1 MRINSIFVRSMIF
14 TVVFTVVFG
23 VAALPLSAAAIQTV
37 SPEEIGL
44 SSERLQ
50 RVHEAIGRH
59 IDAHDI
65 SGAVTVVARKGRLAH
80 LEAQGLMDIDTK
92 KAMSKDTLFWIAS
105 MSKPITGVAILMLM
119 EEGKIRLTDPV
130 SKFIPEFRGMKV
142 AVMQDGPRGAAPNA
156 PGTAPL
162 FYTVPA
168 TREIMIQDLLSHV
181 SGLVSGGAASAA
193 ELAKVARKPGETLA
207 DYIPRL
213 GATPLDFQP
222 GSRWSYSPGAGF
234 VTLGRI
240 VEIVSGQT
248 FDQFLRQRI
257 FAPLGMKDITFHPA
271 ESQLP
276 RVTTMYHRANNSLT
290 KVDTSARMNNTTYF
304 SGAGGL
310 MSDGEDY
317 LQFGEMLANGGQ
329 LNGKRLLSPKTV
341 ELMSSIFA
349 PDTLPGRAK
358 GRGFGLSVQVISDAI
373 AANTRIS
380 NGSYGWDGA
389 FGTHFWVDPKEKIV
403 GILMIQTDNPNRELN
418 GDFENAVMQSIIE

>member
-1 MRINSIFVRSMIF
+1 MRSRLIILAL
-14 TVVFTVVFG
+14 
-23 VAALPLSAAAIQTV
+23 AALPLSAASVQAIK
-37 SPEEIGL
+37 PEEIGL

-65 SGAVTVVARKGRLAH
+65 SGAVTVVARKGRLAY
-80 LEAQGLMDIDTK
+80 LEADGQMDIDSK
-92 KAMSKDTLFWIAS
+92 KGMSKDSLFWIAS

-142 AVMQDGPRGAAPNA
+142 AVMQDRPAGPAAPPPGLA
-156 PGTAPL
+156 GTAGTGPL

-168 TREIMIQDLLSHV
+168 TREITIQDLLSHV
-181 SGLVSGGAASAA
+181 SGLVSGGAASGA

-234 VTLGRI
+234 ETLGRI
-240 VEIVSGQT
+240 VEIASGQT
-248 FDQFLRQRI
+248 FDRFLRQRI
-257 FAPLGMKDITFHPA
+257 FEPLGMKDITFHPA
-271 ESQLP
+271 PEQVT
-276 RVTTMYHRANNSLT
+276 RVATMYHRANNALA
-290 KVDTSARMNNTTYF
+290 KVDTSVRMNNTSYF

-310 MSDGEDY
+310 MSDAEDY
-317 LQFGEMLANGGQ
+317 LQFGEMLSNGGQ

-349 PDTLPGRAK
+349 PDTLPGRPR
-358 GRGFGLSVQVISDAI
+358 GRSFGLSVQVINDAI

-418 GDFENAVMQSIIE
+418 GDFENAVMQAIVE

>member
-1 MRINSIFVRSMIF
+1 MRITISTAIMPA
-14 TVVFTVVFG
+14 VFALLT
-23 VAALPLSAAAIQTV
+23 LPLSAASIQTTK
-37 SPEEIGL
+37 PEEIGL
-44 SSERLQ
+44 SAERLQ
-50 RVHEAIGRH
+50 RVHEAVQRH

-65 SGAVTVVARKGRLAH
+65 SGAVTVVARDGRLAH
-80 LEAQGLMDIDTK
+80 FEAHGLMDIDSK
-92 KAMSKDTLFWIAS
+92 KAMSKDALFWIAS
-105 MSKPITGVAILMLM
+105 MSKPITGTAILMLV

-142 AVMQDGPRGAAPNA
+142 AVMQERPAGVAAPPAA
-156 PGTAPL
+156 PGTAPQ

-168 TREIMIQDLLSHV
+168 TREITVQDLLSHV

-193 ELAKVARKPGETLA
+193 ELTKVARKPGETLA

-234 VTLGRI
+234 ETLGRI
-240 VEIVSGQT
+240 VEIASGQT

-257 FAPLGMKDITFHPA
+257 FTPLGMKDITFHPA
-271 ESQLP
+271 QEQLS
-276 RVTTMYHRANNSLT
+276 RVTMMYHRANNELT
-290 KVDTSARMNNTTYF
+290 RVDTSARMNNTSYF

-310 MSDGEDY
+310 MSDAEDY

-329 LNGKRLLSPKTV
+329 LNGKRLLSPTTV
-341 ELMSSIFA
+341 KLMSSIFA

-389 FGTHFWVDPKEKIV
+389 FGTHFWVDPKEKVV

-418 GDFENAVMQSIIE
+418 GDFETAVMQAIVE

>member
-1 MRINSIFVRSMIF
+1 MCIRSSALVGSMMFAFV
-14 TVVFTVVFG
+14 
-23 VAALPLSAAAIQTV
+23 AWPLSAASIQDV
-37 SPEEIGL
+37 KPEDIGL
-44 SSERLQ
+44 SSARLQ
-50 RVHEAIGRH
+50 RIHEAVQRH

-80 LEAQGLMDIDTK
+80 LEAHGLMDADTK
-92 KAMSKDTLFWIAS
+92 KGMSKDTLFWIAS
-105 MSKPITGVAILMLM
+105 MTKPITGAAVLMLM

-142 AVMQDGPRGAAPNA
+142 AVMQERSAGSAVPPAG
-156 PGTAPL
+156 PGTGPL
-162 FYTVPA
+162 FYAVPA
-168 TREIMIQDLLSHV
+168 TREITIQDLLSHV

-193 ELAKVARKPGETLA
+193 ELAKVARKPGEALA

-213 GATPLDFQP
+213 GTTPLDFQP

-234 VTLGRI
+234 ETLGRI
-240 VEIVSGQT
+240 VEVVSGQT

-257 FAPLGMKDITFHPA
+257 FDPLRMKDITFHPA
-271 ESQLP
+271 KEQLS
-276 RVTTMYHRANNSLT
+276 RVTTMYHRANNELS
-290 KVDTSARMNNTTYF
+290 KVDTSARMNNTSYF

-310 MSDGEDY
+310 MSDAEDY

-329 LNGKRLLSPKTV
+329 LNGMRLLSPKTV

-349 PDTLPGRAK
+349 PDTLPGRPK
-358 GRGFGLSVQVISDAI
+358 GRGFGLSVQVISDAV

-380 NGSYGWDGA
+380 NGSFGWDGA

-418 GDFENAVMQSIIE
+418 GDFENAVMQAINE

>member
-1 MRINSIFVRSMIF
+1 MCIRTSALIGSI
-14 TVVFTVVFG
+14 VFALAT
-23 VAALPLSAAAIQTV
+23 LPLPAASIQNIK
-37 SPEEIGL
+37 PEEIGL

-50 RVHEAIGRH
+50 RIHEAVQRH

-65 SGAVTVVARKGRLAH
+65 SGAVTVVARNGRLAH
-80 LEAQGLMDIDTK
+80 LESHGLMDIDTK
-92 KAMSKDTLFWIAS
+92 KAMSRDTLFWIAS
-105 MSKPITGVAILMLM
+105 MSKPITGTAVLMLM
-119 EEGKIRLTDPV
+119 EEGKLRLTDPI
-130 SKFIPEFRGMKV
+130 SRFIPEFRGMKV
-142 AVMQDGPRGAAPNA
+142 AVIQERPAGPGAA
-156 PGTAPL
+156 GTVPL
-162 FYTVPA
+162 FYTIPA
-168 TREIMIQDLLSHV
+168 VREITIQDLLSHV

-213 GATPLDFQP
+213 GTTPLDFQP

-234 VTLGRI
+234 ETLGRI

-257 FAPLGMKDITFHPA
+257 FGPLGMKDITFHPA
-271 ESQLP
+271 QEQLS
-276 RVTTMYHRANNSLT
+276 RVTTMYHRANNELT
-290 KVDTSARMNNTTYF
+290 KVDTSARMNNTSYF

-310 MSDGEDY
+310 MSDAEDY

-329 LNGKRLLSPKTV
+329 LNGRRLLSPKTV
-341 ELMSSIFA
+341 QLMSSIFA
-349 PDTLPGRAK
+349 PDTLPGRAR
-358 GRGFGLSVQVISDAI
+358 GRGFGLSVQVISDAV

-418 GDFENAVMQSIIE
+418 GDFENAVMQAIVE